1 MMASSPLRGTGLGRF
16 LLAVVVVVLALP
28 AIAGRSYGS
37 YGQTRGATLAGA
49 APGAPSE
56 SANGTTYGTAYGTTY
71 GKGAGAANPVALDLH
86 EHHPQAGPDRCRP
99 RRGGRSAAAVSVPPP
114 LSTPLSTA
122 CPVRDTD
129 GPPGSVPLTGQR
141 AVPLSRS
148 GELPVQH
155 RVFRC

>member
-1 MMASSPLRGTGLGRF
+1 MASSPLRGTGLGRF

-28 AIAGRSYGS
+28 VVAGRSYGGYGS
-37 YGQTRGATLAGA
+37 YGQTRGAALSGA
-49 APGAPSE
+49 ASGAPSE
-56 SANGTTYGTAYGTTY
+56 SEYGTADGR
-71 GKGAGAANPVALDLH
+71 GAAAATPVALDLH

-99 RRGGRSAAAVSVPPP
+99 RRGGRSAAAVSAPPP